1 MNLGNPPQD
10 LKNASHRGLLKAGG
24 NEVEIFEFQIA
35 GQSYGVNV
43 EKVNQLIQRNQLKIT
58 RADLPPEGVI
68 GSLTYRGKPIA
79 AIDLRRILKIDGA
92 PVDPDRELM
101 LVTQFNGQSIAFA
114 VDGAE
119 RIHRVSWEQFEPVAT
134 QAGNANS
141 FINGIVKI
149 EEKLVL
155 MLDLEFILTEI
166 NPQFATSVDP
176 EQIKRIEQAYK
187 PFSELKILIAEDSA
201 MIRRLLSE
209 QLQKAGITQLTTA
222 NDGRSALDLVSQALS
237 SSMETGRPFTEYYD
251 LVLTDIEMPIMDG
264 LTFCKQIKSELKIDV
279 PVIVFSSLI
288 NDQMIERCKAVGADD
303 WGAKPRIEIVVDMI
317 ERLVSKRVL
326 VNQS

>member
-1 MNLGNPPQD
+1 M
-10 LKNASHRGLLKAGG
+10 
-24 NEVEIFEFQIA
+24 EIFGFQIA

-58 RADLPPEGVI
+58 RADLPSKGVI

-79 AIDLRRILKIDGA
+79 TIDLRRILKIDGA

-134 QAGNANS
+134 YAGNANS

-209 QLQKAGITQLTTA
+209 QLQKAGITRLTTA

-237 SSMETGRPFTEYYD
+237 SSMETGQPFTDYYD

-279 PVIVFSSLI
+279 PVIVFSS
-288 NDQMIERCKAVGADD
+288 MIR
-303 WGAKPRIEIVVDMI
+303 
-317 ERLVSKRVL
+317 
-326 VNQS
+326 